1 MKNSFFLT
9 LITISSLLFIACS
22 LKNNS
27 VATNK
32 KLNEQLKVLINDG
45 DINYT
50 ALPQGDENELIK
62 KFLKNSPSFAQQ
74 NRQSAVKENI
84 TKLPNNMPLY
94 RQPLFA
100 QMVVFP
106 YISDDGLYHS
116 YQESWLKIKDGEF
129 VLSDPRSGEEAK
141 DKIFDYNVVSEGL

>member
-1 MKNSFFLT
+1 MKNLFFLI
-9 LITISSLLFIACS
+9 LIASGLLFVACS
-22 LKNNS
+22 SKNDS

-50 ALPQGDENELIK
+50 ALPRGDEDKLIK
-62 KFLKNSPSFAQQ
+62 EFLKNSPSFAQQ
-74 NRQSAVKENI
+74 
-84 TKLPNNMPLY
+84 NNMPLY

>member
-1 MKNSFFLT
+1 MKNLFFLM
-9 LITISSLLFIACS
+9 LIASGLLFVACS
-22 LKNNS
+22 SKNDS
-27 VATNK
+27 AATNK

-50 ALPQGDENELIK
+50 ALPRGDENKLIK
-62 KFLKNSPSFAQQ
+62 EFLKNSPSFAQQ

>member
-9 LITISSLLFIACS
+9 LITIISLLFIACS

-84 TKLPNNMPLY
+84 TRLPNNMPLY

>member
-1 MKNSFFLT
+1 MKNLFFLF
-9 LITISSLLFIACS
+9 LMVGTIIFTSCSSKSKQVQNKALNDE
-22 LKNNS
+22 LK
-27 VATNK
+27 
-32 KLNEQLKVLINDG
+32 LLINDA

-50 ALPQGDENELIK
+50 ALPQGDESKLIK
-62 KFLKNSPSFAQQ
+62 AFLKNSPSFAQQ

-106 YISDDGLYHS
+106 YISDDGIYHS
-116 YQESWLKIKDGEF
+116 YSESWLKIKDGEF
-129 VLSDPRSGEEAK
+129 VLSDPRSGKESRE
-141 DKIFDYNVVSEGL
+141 KIFDYNAVSEGR

>member
-1 MKNSFFLT
+1 MKKT
-9 LITISSLLFIACS
+9 MLLALACAMVFVACS
-22 LKNNS
+22 SKNEY
-27 VATNK
+27 AKKNK
-32 KLNEQLKVLINDG
+32 ILNEQLKVLINDG

-50 ALPQGDENELIK
+50 ALPRGDEDKLIRE
-62 KFLKNSPSFAQQ
+62 FLKNSPAFAQQ

-116 YQESWLKIKDGEF
+116 YTESWLKIKEGEF
-129 VLSDPRSGEEAK
+129 VLSDPRDGKEPTN
-141 DKIFDYNVVSEGL
+141 KIFDYNVVSEER